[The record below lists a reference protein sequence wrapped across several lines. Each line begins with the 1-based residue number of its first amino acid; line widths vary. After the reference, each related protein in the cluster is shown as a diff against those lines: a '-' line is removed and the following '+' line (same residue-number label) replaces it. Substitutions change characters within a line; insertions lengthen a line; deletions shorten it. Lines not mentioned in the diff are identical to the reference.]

1 MSDSILIRLAVEDAL
16 SEAILRRVLAERPV
30 QYVIGAVYGKGGAG
44 YLKKQT
50 RAFNSAAHVY
60 PFVLLTDLDDHECPP
75 GLVTEWL
82 AGRPRNGMFLFRVAV
97 REVESWLL
105 ADLASL
111 RSFLHARG
119 SRDIQTPEDLLDP
132 KEELL
137 RIAASGRVTQ
147 KREAL
152 VRRDD
157 RSGQLRQGPDYNG
170 TLAQFVAES
179 WSVVT
184 ARSLC
189 PSLDGLWSALQRL
202 ESDVILSGSGAFR
215 PLRE

>member
-1 MSDSILIRLAVEDAL
+1 MRDSILIRLAVEDAL

-30 QYVIGAVYGKGGAG
+30 QYVVGAVHGKGGAG

-50 RAFNSAAHVY
+50 KAFNRAASVY

-75 GLVTEWL
+75 GLVSEWL
-82 AGRPRNGMFLFRVAV
+82 AGRPKSRTFLFRVAV

-119 SRDIQTPEDLLDP
+119 SRGIQAPEDLLDP
-132 KEELL
+132 KQELL

-152 VRRDD
+152 VWRDD

-170 TLAQFVAES
+170 TLAQFVSES
-179 WSVVT
+179 WNVAT

-189 PSLDGLWSALQRL
+189 PSLDGLWTALERL
-202 ESDVILSGSGAFR
+202 ESAVILSGSGALR
-215 PLRE
+215 PLRK